1 MQLHEQ
7 YRPST
12 WSEVVGQDKALAR
25 IAKLRRRGIGGR
37 AFWITGQSGTGKSTI
52 SRLIAAE
59 IADDWATEEVDA
71 ENLSPGRVAELERM
85 SNCRA
90 IGKGGWAFLVNEAHG
105 LRKGTVRQLLVTLE
119 RIPAHVA
126 WLFTTTV
133 EGEQALFDGCEDSH
147 PLVSRCTMLALAR
160 RDLATPF
167 AQRAREIA
175 QAESLDGQPLDKYI
189 ALAKKHRNNLRA
201 MLQAIE
207 AGDMLAE

>member
-7 YRPST
+7 YRPQT
-12 WSEVVGQDKALAR
+12 WSEVVGQDKTLAR
-25 IAKLRRRGIGGR
+25 IAKLRHRGIGGR
-37 AFWITGQSGTGKSTI
+37 AFWVNGQSGTGKSTI
-52 SRLIAAE
+52 CRLLAAE
-59 IADDWATEEVDA
+59 IADEWSTEEVDA
-71 ENLSPGRVAELERM
+71 ENLTATRVAELERM
-85 SNCRA
+85 SNSRA
-90 IGKGGWAFLVNEAHG
+90 IGKGGWAFLINEAHG

-119 RIPAHVA
+119 RIPAHVV

-147 PLVSRCTMLALAR
+147 PLVSRCTTLALSR

-167 AQRAREIA
+167 AQRARQVA
-175 QAESLDGQPLDKYI
+175 QSEGLDGQPIERYI

-207 AGDMLAE
+207 AGEMLD

>member
-1 MQLHEQ
+1 MQLHEE
-7 YRPST
+7 YRPQT
-12 WSEVVGQDKALAR
+12 WSEVVGQDKAIAR
-25 IAKLRRRGIGGR
+25 IAKLRERGIGGR
-37 AFWITGQSGTGKSTI
+37 AFWVNGQSGTGKSSI
-52 SRLIAAE
+52 CRLLAAE
-59 IADDWATEEVDA
+59 IADEWSTEEVDA

-119 RIPAHVA
+119 RIPAHVV

-147 PLVSRCTMLALAR
+147 PLVSRCTVLSLSR

-167 AQRAREIA
+167 AQRAQQIA
-175 QAESLDGQPLDKYI
+175 QAEGLDGQPLERYV

-201 MLQAIE
+201 MLQAVE
-207 AGDMLAE
+207 GGEMLAE

>member
-7 YRPST
+7 YRPRS

-25 IAKLRRRGIGGR
+25 IAKLRQRGIGGR
-37 AFWITGQSGTGKSTI
+37 AFWVNGQSGTGKSSI
-52 SRLIAAE
+52 CRLLAAE
-59 IADDWATEEVDA
+59 IADEWSTEEVDA

-90 IGKGGWAFLVNEAHG
+90 IGKGGWAFLINEAHG

-119 RIPAHVA
+119 RIPPHVV

-147 PLVSRCTMLALAR
+147 PLVSRCTVLSLSR

-167 AQRAREIA
+167 AQRAQQIA
-175 QAESLDGQPLDKYI
+175 QAEGLDGQPLDRYI

-207 AGDMLAE
+207 AGEMLAE

>member
-7 YRPST
+7 YRPRT

-25 IAKLRRRGIGGR
+25 IAKLRERGIGGR
-37 AFWITGQSGTGKSTI
+37 AFFVSGQSGTGKSSI
-52 SRLIAAE
+52 CRLLAAE
-59 IADDWATEEVDA
+59 IADEWSTEEVDA
-71 ENLSPGRVAELERM
+71 ENLSASRVAELERT
-85 SNCRA
+85 SNSRA

-119 RIPAHVA
+119 RIPAHVV

-147 PLVSRCTMLALAR
+147 PLVSRCTTLALSR
-160 RDLATPF
+160 RDLATAF
-167 AQRAREIA
+167 AQRAQQIA
-175 QAESLDGQPLDKYI
+175 QAEGLDGQPLDKYI

-207 AGDMLAE
+207 AGDMIAE

>member
-1 MQLHEQ
+1 MQLHEE
-7 YRPST
+7 YRPQT
-12 WSEVVGQDKALAR
+12 WSEVVGQDKAIAR
-25 IAKLRRRGIGGR
+25 IAKLRERGIGGR
-37 AFWITGQSGTGKSTI
+37 AFWVNGQSGTGKSSI
-52 SRLIAAE
+52 CRLLAAE
-59 IADDWATEEVDA
+59 IADEWSTEEVDA

-90 IGKGGWAFLVNEAHG
+90 IGKGGWAFLINEAHG

-119 RIPAHVA
+119 RIPARVV

-147 PLVSRCTMLALAR
+147 PLVSRCTVLSLSR

-167 AQRAREIA
+167 AQRAQQIA
-175 QAESLDGQPLDKYI
+175 QAEGLDGQPLDRYI

-207 AGDMLAE
+207 AGEMLAE